1 MHEEVF
7 EARQLRAVGCCRG
20 EPLNVDVET
29 ASERGVPV
37 VYAPGR
43 NAGLV
48 ADLTLAFMLCLARSV
63 VSTHQRLVSGE
74 LDPGD
79 VKELVSSIGALRGFE
94 LGSATV
100 GLLGLGAVGRETAR
114 RLAGFGSRVIAHD
127 PRVDDAHFAALGV
140 TRVDLNTLFSE
151 SDVLSLHAAVTKET
165 RGIVSEAR
173 IAQMK
178 PGAFLINTARHQLV
192 DGDALYA
199 ALAEGRLGGAG
210 LDVFKSEP
218 PTKDD
223 PLEAAQR
230 GGDAAP
236 RRRHSRRRAASDRDG
251 RGGPR
256 SHPARRAPPPHRQPG
271 RARLRSDG
279 PALSRLRRRHGQ
291 RSSGRLRREARARR
305 RRAPALARPR
315 SGGARALRPRARSRS
330 RVGGAPRRGG
340 RGARE
345 RRSSPRARR
354 RRDGTAHRLRVPRR
368 GGRNALPRPEPRYS
382 RARRRRPERARRGSA
397 LRQLGPLPALDLRA
411 RTRALV
417 RGRAAGGAR
426 EDPRRARPPRLGRTP
441 ALGRARDRPDDR
453 GRPDALRRGAKDAG
467 RERD

>member
-1 MHEEVF
+1 M
-7 EARQLRAVGCCRG
+7 
-20 EPLNVDVET
+20 
-29 ASERGVPV
+29 
-37 VYAPGR
+37 
-43 NAGLV
+43 
-48 ADLTLAFMLCLARSV
+48 
-63 VSTHQRLVSGE
+63 
-74 LDPGD
+74 
-79 VKELVSSIGALRGFE
+79 KELVSSIGALRGFE

-127 PRVDDAHFAALGV
+127 PRVDDEHFAALGV

-223 PLEAAQR
+223 PFLKLPNVVAMPHL
-230 GGDAAP
+230 G
-236 RRRHSRRRAASDRDG
+236 RRHSRRRAASDRDG

-279 PALSRLRRRHGQ
+279 PALSRLRRRHRQ
-291 RSSGRLRREARARR
+291 RSSGRLRRGARGSVAAARRPWRARAPAALAPFGRELDPEAVWEALLDAADEALAKVDRGRVRAVAATGQRIACAFLDEAGETLYLGPNRDIRALAGADLSALDEEALFASSGRFPPWIFAPGRALWFAAEQPEVHAKIRVVLGLPDWVAHRLSGERATDPTTAADLMLFDVARETPDANAIEAARLPPDALPPVRAPGTELGALRPEVAARLGLGRRGGGRR
-305 RRAPALARPR
+305 RRGHPARA
-315 SGGARALRPRARSRS
+315 GGARA
-330 RVGGAPRRGG
+330 
-340 RGARE
+340 
-345 RRSSPRARR
+345 
-354 RRDGTAHRLRVPRR
+354 
-368 GGRNALPRPEPRYS
+368 
-382 RARRRRPERARRGSA
+382 
-397 LRQLGPLPALDLRA
+397 
-411 RTRALV
+411 
-417 RGRAAGGAR
+417 
-426 EDPRRARPPRLGRTP
+426 
-441 ALGRARDRPDDR
+441 
-453 GRPDALRRGAKDAG
+453 
-467 RERD
+467 